1 MNHEMLLKIYALNE
15 LILLIKALCMFLNVN
30 ISYLV
35 FKDILVSK
43 IPISNKNNNDA
54 YDVPT

>member
-1 MNHEMLLKIYALNE
+1 MNHEMLLIIYALNE

-35 FKDILVSK
+35 FKVILVSK